1 MATFDTP
8 DYIIGNSASI
18 TTSLST
24 VLTQLDQALQALEPA
39 PSSSI
44 VKFNNTVR
52 CDAGGT
58 TITDMT
64 PTNITQ
70 TETSVGTLTYIPSFN
85 LPAVSNQAIQIP
97 PFNQNPH
104 QIILTSAPVPL
115 IDTLV
120 ATPYSIPSGEI
131 VNCYGASSGGSDLYL
146 GCDSGNI
153 YWFNTA
159 SAPFPTWDLMM
170 TMNGSVRCLYFHQ
183 NSGRMY
189 IGFRGDSM
197 VVPYYQGNLNYIC
210 YTTSFPALYSSLT
223 TDTWTNYGT
232 NGFNA
237 VVNAVSGDGSYLY
250 FGGEFTQNFAG
261 SVSVSYIAV
270 YDWIST
276 GNLYPFD
283 NVSGY
288 GFDNTVYGLSLY
300 NDKLC
305 ATGFF
310 SNVIISSGVI
320 PSQYCVCLTMVGG
333 YIVNSTEYLFG
344 NPYAL
349 TNPILVLDSVKELS
363 ATFYISTAD
372 SVISGNSV
380 NYMIQAPSA
389 SFAGCSVV
397 GYNQFNYP
405 QTSFNTQYNIS
416 SVGIDQVYLLNGE
429 IKANL
434 PFQPYLYYNWFYSRN
449 DIIDLGS
456 GQIYAFTAPAVNNWT
471 LQNSRT
477 ITYQGVNWTGGW
489 NINPSVGNGYGV
501 STILYWNGSIYIPI
515 ATTGGSG
522 YN

>member
-8 DYIIGNSASI
+8 NYIIGNSASI

-24 VLTQLDQALQALEPA
+24 VLTQLDQALQALQPA

-52 CDAGGT
+52 CDAGT
-58 TITDMT
+58 SRVIDMNNTD
-64 PTNITQ
+64 I
-70 TETSVGTLTYIPSFN
+70 TSVDGGVGTMTYIPSFN

-104 QIILTSAPVPL
+104 QLVLQSAPVAL

-120 ATPYSIPSGEI
+120 ATSYSIPSGEI

-146 GCDSGNI
+146 GCESGNI
-153 YWFNTA
+153 YWFN
-159 SAPFPTWDLMM
+159 SSNPSWDLMM

-189 IGFRGDSM
+189 IGFKGDSM
-197 VVPYYQGNLNYIC
+197 TYPYYQGALYNIC
-210 YTTSFPALYSSLT
+210 YSTSFPALYSSLT
-223 TDTWTNYGT
+223 TDTWANYAS
-232 NGFNA
+232 NGFNTA
-237 VVNAVSGDGSYLY
+237 VNAVSGDGSFLY
-250 FGGEFTQNFAG
+250 FAGEFTQINSGAINCNY
-261 SVSVSYIAV
+261 VAV
-270 YDWIST
+270 YEWNST
-276 GNLYPFD
+276 NNLYPFD
-283 NVSGY
+283 SVSGY
-288 GFDNTVYGLSLY
+288 GFDNYVYGLSLY

-305 ATGFF
+305 ATGAFN
-310 SNVIISSGVI
+310 NVIITSGTI
-320 PSQYCVCLTMVGG
+320 PSQFCVCLTMIAG
-333 YIVNSTEYLFG
+333 YIVNTTEYLFG

-349 TNPILVLDSVKELS
+349 SQTIDILDSVKELG
-363 ATFYISTAD
+363 ATFYISTKD
-372 SVISGNSV
+372 NIISGNAV

-389 SFAGCSVV
+389 SFASCSVV
-397 GYNQFNYP
+397 GFNQFATP
-405 QTSFNTQYNIS
+405 QTSYNTQYNIS
-416 SVGIDQVYLLNGE
+416 SVSFYDQVYLLNGE
-429 IKANL
+429 IKATFT
-434 PFQPYLYYNWFYSRN
+434 FQPYLYFNWFNNRN
-449 DIIDLGS
+449 EFIDLATG
-456 GQIYAFTAPAVNNWT
+456 IVYAFTAPAVNNWT

-501 STILYWNGSIYIPI
+501 STILYWNGSFYIPI

>member
-1 MATFDTP
+1 
-8 DYIIGNSASI
+8 
-18 TTSLST
+18 
-24 VLTQLDQALQALEPA
+24 
-39 PSSSI
+39 
-44 VKFNNTVR
+44 
-52 CDAGGT
+52 
-58 TITDMT
+58 
-64 PTNITQ
+64 
-70 TETSVGTLTYIPSFN
+70 
-85 LPAVSNQAIQIP
+85 
-97 PFNQNPH
+97 
-104 QIILTSAPVPL
+104 
-115 IDTLV
+115 
-120 ATPYSIPSGEI
+120 
-131 VNCYGASSGGSDLYL
+131 
-146 GCDSGNI
+146 
-153 YWFNTA
+153 
-159 SAPFPTWDLMM
+159 
-170 TMNGSVRCLYFHQ
+170 
-183 NSGRMY
+183 MY

-223 TDTWTNYGT
+223 TDTWANYGT
-232 NGFNA
+232 NGFNGA
-237 VVNAVSGDGSYLY
+237 VNAVSGDGSFLY

-261 SVSVSYIAV
+261 SISVFFIAV
-270 YDWIST
+270 YEWNSS

-283 NVSGY
+283 SVSGY

-320 PSQYCVCLTMVGG
+320 LSQYCVCLTMIAG

-344 NPYAL
+344 NPTAL

-372 SVISGNSV
+372 SVISGNPV

-389 SFAGCSVV
+389 SFSSCSVV
-397 GYNQFNYP
+397 GYNQFAYP

-429 IKANL
+429 IKATFT
-434 PFQPYLYYNWFYSRN
+434 FQPYLYFNWFNNRN
-449 DIIDLGS
+449 EFIDLAS
-456 GQIYAFTAPAVNNWT
+456 GIVYAFTGSQTNHWT

-477 ITYQGVNWTGGW
+477 ITYQGTNWTGGW